1 MTLPQDIIGVDIAK
15 DWIDVFHLSSLRHE
29 RIVTTKQALARFAK
43 AARGALVVLEA
54 SGGYE
59 RPVTEALAK
68 AGTAYARVNPRQAR
82 EFARATGRLAK
93 TDRVDAEVLARMG
106 RALELKPTPPEDPD
120 LARLSDLVARR
131 GVLVGQIRA
140 EKNRAGTTR
149 DRWIAKEIAL
159 MIKVLDAHLKAVEA
173 QIATLIETRDTLAA
187 QSARLA
193 SVPGIG
199 PAVSAVLIA
208 CLPELGQLDHR
219 KITSLAGL
227 APHATDSGLHRGK
240 RRIWGGRADV
250 RRALYIAAFIASRY
264 DPALKAFRK
273 RLQDAGKPAK
283 VAITACA
290 RKLLTILNA
299 MCKNGQDYVKQA
311 A

>member
-15 DWIDVFHLSSLRHE
+15 GWIDTFTLSSRKHE
-29 RIVTTKQALARFAK
+29 RIPTTKQALARFARRAK
-43 AARGALVVLEA
+43 GALVVLEA

-59 RPVTEALAK
+59 RPLTEALAR
-68 AGTAYARVNPRQAR
+68 AGTACARVNPRQAR
-82 EFARATGRLAK
+82 EFARASGRLAK

-106 RALELKPTPPEDPD
+106 RAMDLAPTPPADPD
-120 LARLSDLVARR
+120 RTRLADLVARR
-131 GVLVGQIRA
+131 DDLVAVIRA

-149 DRWIAKEIAL
+149 DPWIAREIAL
-159 MIKVLDAHLKAVEA
+159 LLKVLQGHLKAVEG
-173 QIATLIETRDTLAA
+173 QIATHVETREVLAA
-187 QSARLA
+187 ESQRLT

-199 PAVSAVLIA
+199 PALSAVLIA
-208 CLPELGQLDHR
+208 RLPELGQLDHR
-219 KITSLAGL
+219 KITSLTGL
-227 APHATDSGLHRGK
+227 APHACDSGLHRGK

-250 RRALYIAAFIASRY
+250 RRALYIAAFIASRH
-264 DPALKAFRK
+264 DPVLKAFRK
-273 RLQDAGKPAK
+273 RLQDAGKPVK

-299 MCKNGQDYVKQA
+299 MFRTGQDYRKQA

>member
-1 MTLPQDIIGVDIAK
+1 MTLPQDCIGVDIAK
-15 DWIDVFHLSSLRHE
+15 DWIDVFYLTTSRRE
-29 RIVTTKQALARFAK
+29 RIATTRQVLARFAM
-43 AARGALVVLEA
+43 AAQGSLVVLEA

-82 EFARATGRLAK
+82 EYARATGRLAK

-106 RALELKPTPPEDPD
+106 RSLELKPTPPEDPD
-120 LARLSDLVARR
+120 LARLSELVARR

-159 MIKVLDAHLKAVEA
+159 MISVLDTHLKAVET
-173 QIATLIETRDTLAA
+173 QIATLVETRDTLAA

-199 PAVSAVLIA
+199 PAISAVLIA
-208 CLPELGQLDHR
+208 RLPELGQLDQR
-219 KITSLAGL
+219 RIASLAGL
-227 APHATDSGLHRGK
+227 APHSTDSGIKRGK
-240 RRIWGGRADV
+240 RRIWGGRADA
-250 RRALYIAAFIASRY
+250 RRAIYIAAFIASRY
-264 DPALKAFRK
+264 DPAMKAFRA
-273 RLQDAGKPAK
+273 RLQAAGKPLK
-283 VAITACA
+283 LVLTACD

-299 MCKNGQDYVKQA
+299 MFRDGKDYQKTVT
-311 A
+311 